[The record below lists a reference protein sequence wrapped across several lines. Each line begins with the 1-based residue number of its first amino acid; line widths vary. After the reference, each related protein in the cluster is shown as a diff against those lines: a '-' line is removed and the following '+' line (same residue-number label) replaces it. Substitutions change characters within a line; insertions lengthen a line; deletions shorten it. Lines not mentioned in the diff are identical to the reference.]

1 MSLHQPKP
9 LQLIAAMVAALAVA
23 APAVAQQSST
33 SPAVLA
39 QPLGTNLTAEIVTAL
54 VTAVDQK
61 NRIVTLKGPEG
72 NEFSVVV
79 DPSVKNL
86 PQVKAGDTLA
96 VKYFKAV
103 AVDFRKGDGIRV
115 ATSIDTSETAKKG
128 QMPGAGAFT
137 RVNTVSNIW
146 AINPAK
152 GTVLVRGPYGHFVE
166 VTLKDPKQLEG
177 VKVGDQMQ
185 VTYTQAVAVSLSNPS

>member
-1 MSLHQPKP
+1 MSQQQPKQ
-9 LQLIAAMVAALAVA
+9 LQLIVAMAAALVVA
-23 APAVAQQSST
+23 MPAMAQQSST
-33 SPAVLA
+33 SPAVMTKE
-39 QPLGTNLTAEIVTAL
+39 LGSNMTAEVVTAL

-72 NEFSVVV
+72 NEFAVAV

-86 PQVKAGDTLA
+86 AQVKAGDMLA

-103 AVDFRKGDGIRV
+103 AVSFSKGDGIRM

-128 QMPGAGAFT
+128 PMPGAGAFT

-146 AINPAK
+146 AINQAK
-152 GTVLVRGPYGHFVE
+152 GTVLVRGPSATSSRSPCGTRSSSRV
-166 VTLKDPKQLEG
+166 
-177 VKVGDQMQ
+177 
-185 VTYTQAVAVSLSNPS
+185 

>member
-1 MSLHQPKP
+1 MSLHQPKQ
-9 LQLIAAMVAALAVA
+9 LQLIVAMAAALVAAM
-23 APAVAQQSST
+23 PAVAQQSST

-39 QPLGTNLTAEIVTAL
+39 QPLGTNLTAEVVTAV

-72 NEFSVVV
+72 NEFSVFA
-79 DPSVKNL
+79 DASVKNL
-86 PQVKAGDTLA
+86 PQVKVGDTLA

-103 AVDFRKGDGIRV
+103 AVDFKKGDGIRV

-146 AINPAK
+146 AINQAK

-166 VTLKDPKQLEG
+166 VTLKDPSQLAG

-185 VTYTQAVAVSLSNPS
+185 VTYTQAVAVTMEKAQ